1 MCERKMRSGEDNR
14 NVLNHPAV
22 CMWRALYSAST
33 FILFVFITKSDG
45 VSSETAIRPWRKLHE
60 NFYHVLSR
68 FCIYLFFIGASF
80 FLSLQALMMLIIN
93 EAKTKTPATW
103 LKLTLRSLLW
113 SSANFRLR
121 HRRAALIAHSK
132 IKRNNILKCAAWVTM
147 MGDN

>member
-1 MCERKMRSGEDNR
+1 MCVREKIRSGEDNR

-22 CMWRALYSAST
+22 CMWRALYSASL
-33 FILFVFITKSDG
+33 FFLFVFITESDG
-45 VSSETAIRPWRKLHE
+45 FSSENSDKTVKKLHE
-60 NFYHVLSR
+60 SSYHVLSR
-68 FCIYLFFIGASF
+68 LCIYLFFIRRTVFPFSPT
-80 FLSLQALMMLIIN
+80 LMMLIIN

-113 SSANFRLR
+113 SSANFR
-121 HRRAALIAHSK
+121 HRRAYSK